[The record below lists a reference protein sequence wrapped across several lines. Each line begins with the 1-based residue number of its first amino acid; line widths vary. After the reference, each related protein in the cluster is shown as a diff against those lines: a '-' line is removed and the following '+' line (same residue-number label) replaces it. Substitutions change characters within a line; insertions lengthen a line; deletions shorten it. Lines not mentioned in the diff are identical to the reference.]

1 MASSPASEPARKQSA
16 PNHAGAHPRVAIFTP
31 LPPANT
37 GTADYAAGLI
47 GELQSRLDLTVL
59 DGVPA
64 GFDPSAFDVLVYQIA
79 NNPYHADIY
88 QLALQHPGIVVL
100 HEVNLHHLIQGLTL
114 HKGDEKAYLREVM
127 FEIFGQG
134 DEPDHRDAPIH
145 WPQPSSFTMARRL
158 LGRSVGC
165 IVHSACAA
173 AEVRCKGFRGPVA
186 VIPHGAE
193 VRDLDARA
201 CRASLGAEAGSPV
214 VGIFGYQRPDK
225 RIAECLRAFRL
236 LLDVAPGAKLVI
248 AGQPHPQVPLA
259 DEIRE
264 LNLQSKVRILGFLD
278 LGDWDQWLAACDIV
292 LNLRNPTY
300 GETSGTMMRAFG
312 LGVAVIVSDLGAFRE
327 LPDDIC
333 LKIPVDAY
341 EYRVTSECLRWLA
354 ADLSRARRIGQ
365 LARQWV
371 AQECNWGRV
380 ADLYA
385 EFIRSHDGGNG
396 AAVRAAVRASALTD
410 PASLRQYVTSW
421 LEKGSEAEAY
431 FQQHACRL
439 VRTLELTPTGTSRD
453 AILELGCYLQITPSL
468 NRLLGYGEVRGS
480 YLGPA
485 DQTDRRRVNS
495 RTGDFFECAID
506 LFNVEC
512 DPFPYPDE
520 MFSTVLCCELLEHLQ
535 QDPMHMLSEIH
546 RVLKPAGAL
555 VLTTPNIASWHS
567 VYSVLQGKHPGVY
580 TLYPRP
586 GAAAANPRHAREYT
600 PNEVCRVLMDAGFI
614 LHRLETGPFGSAD
627 LPYDDWVKHLVVPQS
642 LAPHLRG
649 PCIFAVARKA
659 QTCRNRFPDW
669 LYEP

>member
-1 MASSPASEPARKQSA
+1 
-16 PNHAGAHPRVAIFTP
+16 VAMFTP
-31 LPPANT
+31 LPPADT

-47 GELQSRLDLTVL
+47 GELRSRLDLTVL
-59 DGVPA
+59 DAVPA
-64 GFDPSAFDVLVYQIA
+64 AFDPSAFDVLVYQIA

-88 QLALQHPGIVVL
+88 SLALQHPGIVVL
-100 HEVNLHHLIQGLTL
+100 HEVNLHYLVQGLTL
-114 HKGDEKAYLREVM
+114 HQGDEKAYLREVM
-127 FEIFGQG
+127 FEIFGPGYEQG
-134 DEPDHRDAPIH
+134 HHVSPIH
-145 WPQPSSFTMARRL
+145 WPEPGAFTMARRL
-158 LGRSVGC
+158 LERSRGG

-173 AEVRCKGFRGPVA
+173 AEVRAKGFRAPLA

-193 VRDLDARA
+193 VRDLDTAA
-201 CRASLGAEAGSPV
+201 CRASLGVEARSPV

-225 RIAECLRAFRL
+225 RITECLRAFRL

-248 AGQPHPQVPLA
+248 AGQGHPQVPLEE
-259 DEIRE
+259 EIRE
-264 LNLQSKVRILGFLD
+264 FNLQSKVRILGFLD
-278 LGDWDQWLAACDIV
+278 LGDWDRWLAACDIV

-312 LGVAVIVSDLGAFRE
+312 LGAAVMVSDLGSFRE

-341 EYRVTSECLRWLA
+341 EGRVLSECLRWLVS
-354 ADLSRARRIGQ
+354 DLSRARNMGQ

-371 AQECNWGRV
+371 ARECNWGRV

-385 EFIRSHDGGNG
+385 GFIRSQHSSNG
-396 AAVRAAVRASALTD
+396 SPAHAAPRAYPITD
-410 PASLRQYVTSW
+410 AAALRQYLASW

-431 FQQHACRL
+431 FQDHACRL
-439 VRTLELTPTGTSRD
+439 VRTLELTPAGTPRD
-453 AILELGCYLQITPSL
+453 AILELGCYLQITPAL
-468 NRLLGYGEVRGS
+468 NHLLGYGEVRGS

-485 DQTDRRRVNS
+485 GQRDQRQVCS

-520 MFSTVLCCELLEHLQ
+520 MFATVLCCELLEHLQ

-546 RVLKPAGAL
+546 RVLKAGGAL
-555 VLTTPNIASWHS
+555 VLTTPNIASWYS
-567 VYSVLQGKHPGVY
+567 VHSVLQGKHPALY

-600 PNEVCRVLMDAGFI
+600 PNEVCRILMEAGFV
-614 LHRLETGPFGSAD
+614 LQHLETGSFGAAD
-627 LPYDDWVKHLVVPQS
+627 LPYDDWVKNLVLPQS
-642 LAPHLRG
+642 LPPHLRG

-659 QTCRNRFPDW
+659 PTCRHRFPDW
-669 LYEP
+669 LYEHC